1 MEYLGPYTTLRER
14 KDGTVRV
21 RFEVRRNRP
30 EGWTPSI
37 PILIDGRDGIAP
49 DQLNAARK
57 AQVIARAED
66 LYRDLERLRNEEAAK
81 RPIIELPQG
90 KQTWRCLIEL
100 RRQHSRWLD
109 LALASQRTYASTHKR
124 ILELFEHDEAL
135 LPAVVLDSQV
145 DRIVRARVPSK
156 TRRRAIM
163 LELRT
168 LLRKAMREGWRD
180 KELEIEFYGKRDT
193 PEMRPWTVDE
203 FKCLATSAMTQ
214 GEPGVARLLFAQWE
228 IGQRLQ
234 SVRLFRY
241 GHQYEDGCFFY
252 KCVKTKRTVRIQVVN
267 PTARKILDQ
276 DYRHGDLMFPRGV
289 DGAPFSGPGLSK
301 TFAKIRKAVP
311 GLDQTLQLRQL
322 RHTVILELALA
333 GCTIPEIASITS
345 HAMATVHEV
354 LEFYLPRVSELAQNA
369 MEKRERRRQ
378 LSVEGLRGELIVEG
392 TRRIFLG
399 DLPKA
404 VVPLRLVGK
413 DKNAA

>member
-14 KDGTVRV
+14 KDGTIRL

-37 PILIDGRDGIAP
+37 PILIDGRDGLDPA
-49 DQLNAARK
+49 NFTHARK

-66 LYRDLERLRNEEAAK
+66 LYRDLERLRSEELAK
-81 RPIIELPQG
+81 RPVIQLPEG
-90 KQTWRCLIEL
+90 KQTWRNLMEL
-100 RRQHSRWLD
+100 RRQHGTWLD

-124 ILELFEHDEAL
+124 ILELFEHDDAL

-145 DRIVRARVPSK
+145 DRIVRTRVQSK

-163 LELRT
+163 LELRI

-180 KELEIEFYGKRDT
+180 KELEILFYGKRDT
-193 PEMRPWTVDE
+193 PDMRPWTVDE
-203 FKCLATSAMTQ
+203 FRCLVTSAITQ
-214 GEPGVARLLFAQWE
+214 DEPGVARLLFAQWE

-234 SVRLFRY
+234 SVRHFRY
-241 GHQYEDGCFFY
+241 GHQYENGCFFY
-252 KCVKTKRTVRIQVVN
+252 KCVKTKRTVRIQVIN
-267 PTARKILDQ
+267 PTAREVLDR
-276 DYRHGDLMFPRGV
+276 DYRYGEYMFPRAL
-289 DGAPFSGPGLSK
+289 DGKPFDGTALSK
-301 TFAKIRKAVP
+301 VFARIRKAVP
-311 GLDQTLQLRQL
+311 GLDQTIQLRQL

-345 HAMATVHEV
+345 HAMTTVHEV

-378 LSVEGLRGELIVEG
+378 LSVEGVRGELIVEG
-392 TRRIFLG
+392 SRRIFLG
-399 DLPKA
+399 DIPKA
-404 VVPLRLVGK
+404 ALPAPLAGK